1 MSDKELQ
8 EYNAF
13 LEQKK
18 QTRIES
24 GFTIEESELNPML
37 FPFQKYCVK
46 RALQAGKFALF
57 EDCGLGKSPQQLEWA
72 QKVIEHINMPVL
84 ILAPLAV
91 VSQTIK
97 EGDKFGYVVTEIDDN
112 ENKFFTPQ
120 SNGIYITT
128 TRTWKTSIQRLLVAL
143 CLMKVQY

>member
-1 MSDKELQ
+1 MTKKEFDD
-8 EYNAF
+8 YNAF

-24 GFTIEESELNPML
+24 GFVVDDNDLNSSL

-57 EDCGLGKSPQQLEWA
+57 EDCGLGKTIQQLEWA
-72 QKVIEHINMPVL
+72 QKVIEHINMPVV

-97 EGDKFGYVVTEIDDN
+97 EGEKFGYIVKEIQDEQTSF
-112 ENKFFTPQ
+112 ENF
-120 SNGIYITT
+120 IYITNYD
-128 TRTWKTSIQRLLVAL
+128 RERRIDIFAMCVWL
-143 CLMKVQY
+143 

>member
-1 MSDKELQ
+1 MTKKEFDD
-8 EYNAF
+8 YNAF

-24 GFTIEESELNPML
+24 GFVVDDNDLNSSL

-57 EDCGLGKSPQQLEWA
+57 EDCGLGKTIQQLEWA
-72 QKVIEHINMPVL
+72 QKVIEHINMPVV

-97 EGDKFGYVVTEIDDN
+97 EGEKFGYIVKEIQDEQTSF
-112 ENKFFTPQ
+112 ENF
-120 SNGIYITT
+120 IYITNYD
-128 TRTWKTSIQRLLVAL
+128 RERRIDIVAMCVWL
-143 CLMKVQY
+143 

>member
-37 FPFQKYCVK
+37 FPFQKNTLKLLLRTTSIVSMIKKETSTNLSC
-46 RALQAGKFALF
+46 F
-57 EDCGLGKSPQQLEWA
+57 CGL
-72 QKVIEHINMPVL
+72 
-84 ILAPLAV
+84 
-91 VSQTIK
+91 
-97 EGDKFGYVVTEIDDN
+97 
-112 ENKFFTPQ
+112 
-120 SNGIYITT
+120 
-128 TRTWKTSIQRLLVAL
+128 
-143 CLMKVQY
+143 

>member
-1 MSDKELQ
+1 MTEKEKQ
-8 EYNAF
+8 EYEDL
-13 LEQKK
+13 LESKK

-24 GFTIEESELNPML
+24 GFEVEESDLNPML
-37 FPFQKYCVK
+37 FPFQKYCVR
-46 RALQAGKFALF
+46 RALKAGKFALF

-97 EGDKFGYVVTEIDDN
+97 EGVKFGYEVIEIEDI
-112 ENKFFTPQ
+112 EEGQFTPPQ
-120 SNGIYITT
+120 
-128 TRTWKTSIQRLLVAL
+128 
-143 CLMKVQY
+143 